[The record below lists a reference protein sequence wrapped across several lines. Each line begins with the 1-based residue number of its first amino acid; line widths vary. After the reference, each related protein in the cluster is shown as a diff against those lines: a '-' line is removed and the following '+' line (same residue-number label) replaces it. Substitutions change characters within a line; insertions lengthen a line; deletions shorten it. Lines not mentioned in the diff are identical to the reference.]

1 MRPKFRHV
9 ALIGKYHPLSGS
21 SAPPNPAH
29 QPLGEIAEF
38 LHAAGCQVV
47 VESYTAIYTG
57 LEKRFP
63 VMAMDDLGE
72 HCNLA
77 VVVGG
82 DGTMLGVSRLLAR
95 YGTPLVGINQGRLG
109 FVTDIPLQAYRE
121 TLFPILLGEYE
132 EDRRHLML
140 AQVIRD
146 HGTRDQRCMFEDLAV
161 NDVVINRG
169 ATAGMLELRVEVDGR
184 FVANQRA
191 DGLIVATPTG
201 STAYALSVGGP
212 MMHPATPAWV
222 IAPIAPH
229 TLSNRPIVIS
239 DSSEVVLEV
248 VGGRDVSANFDMQS
262 YAAILHGDRIRVS
275 RSGHQVCFL
284 HPKGWNYFATL
295 RKKLGWNER
304 GYGS

>member
-21 SAPPNPAH
+21 SAPANPAH
-29 QPLGEIAEF
+29 QPLAEIAEF
-38 LHAAGCQVV
+38 LHTAGCEVV
-47 VESYTAIYTG
+47 VEAYTATYTG
-57 LEKRFP
+57 LDKRFP
-63 VMAMDDLGE
+63 VMAVDDIGQ
-72 HCNLA
+72 HCNLG

-82 DGTMLGVSRLLAR
+82 DGTMLGISRLLAR

-109 FVTDIPLQAYRE
+109 FVTDIPLATYRE

-132 EDRRHLML
+132 EDTRHLML
-140 AQVIRD
+140 AQVLR
-146 HGTRDQRCMFEDLAV
+146 GSRCVFEDLAV

-169 ATAGMLELRVEVDGR
+169 ATSGMLELRVEVDGR

-212 MMHPATPAWV
+212 MMHPATCAWV

-239 DSSEVVLEV
+239 DSSQVVLEV

-262 YAAILHGDRIRVS
+262 FATILHGDRISVR
-275 RSGHQVCFL
+275 RSDYQVRFL
-284 HPKGWNYFATL
+284 HPNGWNYFATL

-304 GYGS
+304 GYSS